1 MKIMRSVVMSGTM
14 LAAGVLAPSVS
25 TAAAADASTNAGR
38 ELLLRQVDAVI
49 GIEMVV
55 TMKVKMGDREMPTR
69 ERRVEVN
76 GTVLTP
82 GGLTVASLAQVDP
95 ATEIEAMQMAQ
106 PGRQLELLGAD
117 FKEVKL
123 RRANGTEVPARFVLK
138 DADLDL
144 AFIAPE
150 GAAEGSGEMTEFAH
164 VDLSADTEGAILDT
178 FYSVT
183 RAPKALQRVPV
194 MQETAV
200 VGIVEKPRRI
210 YLMRDVSL
218 GSPVFDGEGKLL
230 GLALQHFAGGR
241 RVGIVVLPAVDIAE
255 VAKQA
260 EVAQKSA
267 VTPTESA
274 AAEAGEAD
282 GN

>member
-1 MKIMRSVVMSGTM
+1 MKFDRRKFGRGVRAGALMLGVWSTCVTSGAPG
-14 LAAGVLAPSVS
+14 AAEE
-25 TAAAADASTNAGR
+25 R
-38 ELLLRQVDAVI
+38 EMLLRQVDAVI

-55 TMKVKMGDREMPTR
+55 TVKLRVGDRERPPQ

-82 GGLTVASLAQVDP
+82 DGLTVTSLAQVDP
-95 ATEIEAMQMAQ
+95 ASEIEAAQMMQ

-123 RRANGTEVPARFVLK
+123 RRANGTEVSAKFVLK

-150 GAAEGSGEMTEFAH
+150 AADGGGEVFAH
-164 VDLSADTEGAILDT
+164 VDLEAQTEAAILDK

-183 RAPKALQRVPV
+183 RAPKALQRVPIV
-194 MQETAV
+194 TETAV
-200 VGIVEKPRRI
+200 TGIVEKPRRI

-218 GSPVFDGEGKLL
+218 GSPVFDGAGKLL
-230 GLALQHFAGGR
+230 GLTLQHFAGGR
-241 RVGIVVLPAVDIAE
+241 RVGIVVLPAEDVAE

-260 EVAQKSA
+260 QAARASGAQVDA
-267 VTPTESA
+267 Q
-274 AAEAGEAD
+274 
-282 GN
+282 

>member
-1 MKIMRSVVMSGTM
+1 MKTIRTM
-14 LAAGVLAPSVS
+14 ILGGAMMAAGVMAPV
-25 TAAAADASTNAGR
+25 TAADVAKDERAM
-38 ELLLRQVDAVI
+38 LLRQVDAVI

-55 TMKVKMGDREMPTR
+55 TVKVKMGDRELPTR

-82 GGLTVASLAQVDP
+82 EGLTAASLAQVDP
-95 ATEIEAMQMAQ
+95 AQEIEAMQMAQ

-150 GAAEGSGEMTEFAH
+150 TTGEGGEEKFAH
-164 VDLSADTEGAILDT
+164 VDLAAETDGAILER
-178 FYSVT
+178 FYCVS
-183 RAPKALQRVPV
+183 RASKALQRVP
-194 MQETAV
+194 MISETTV
-200 VGIVEKPRRI
+200 TGVVEKPRRI

-241 RVGIVVLPAVDIAE
+241 RVGVVVLPSADIAE

-260 EVAQKSA
+260 EAAQRA
-267 VTPTESA
+267 DATVP
-274 AAEAGEAD
+274 AGS
-282 GN
+282 

>member
-1 MKIMRSVVMSGTM
+1 MKRIQKTTGGRAMWWAGCALVATPMIG
-14 LAAGVLAPSVS
+14 AAENPRDVL
-25 TAAAADASTNAGR
+25 
-38 ELLLRQVDAVI
+38 LQKVDAVI

-55 TMKVKMGDREMPTR
+55 TVKVKVGDRERPAQ

-76 GTVLTP
+76 GTVVTP
-82 GGLTVASLAQVDP
+82 DGLTVASLAQVDP
-95 ATEIEAMQMAQ
+95 AAEVEAAQLAQ
-106 PGRQLELLGAD
+106 PGRQIELLGAD

-150 GAAEGSGEMTEFAH
+150 EADGAETFAH
-164 VDLSADTEGAILDT
+164 VDLGAHTDAAVLDK

-183 RAPKALQRVPV
+183 RASKALQRVPII
-194 MQETAV
+194 METAV
-200 VGIVEKPRRI
+200 TGIVEKPRRI
-210 YLMRDVSL
+210 YLVRDVSL
-218 GSPVFDGEGKLL
+218 GSPVFDGTGRLL

-241 RVGIVVLPAVDIAE
+241 RVGIVVLPAEDIAE

-260 EVAQKSA
+260 AAAQKSGA
-267 VTPTESA
+267 VEGAVSA
-274 AAEAGEAD
+274 GPARVD
-282 GN
+282 

>member
-1 MKIMRSVVMSGTM
+1 MKFNRLKFGRGVRAGAVM
-14 LAAGVLAPSVS
+14 LGVGSAFLVS
-25 TAAAADASTNAGR
+25 TSTGATQVAADERAM
-38 ELLLRQVDAVI
+38 LLRQVDAVI

-55 TMKVKMGDREMPTR
+55 TVKVKVGDRERPAQ

-82 GGLTVASLAQVDP
+82 DGLTVTSLAQVDP
-95 ATEIEAMQMAQ
+95 ASEIEAAQMAQ

-123 RRANGTEVPARFVLK
+123 RRANGTEVPAKFVLK

-150 GAAEGSGEMTEFAH
+150 AADGAGEVFAH
-164 VDLSADTEGAILDT
+164 VDLEAQTEAAILDQ

-183 RAPKALQRVPV
+183 RAPKALQRVPIIT
-194 MQETAV
+194 ETTV
-200 VGIVEKPRRI
+200 TGIVERPRRI

-218 GSPVFDGEGKLL
+218 GSPVFNGAGKLL
-230 GLALQHFAGGR
+230 GLTLQHFAGGR
-241 RVGIVVLPAVDIAE
+241 RVGIVVLPAGDIAE

-260 EVAQKSA
+260 Q
-267 VTPTESA
+267 A
-274 AAEAGEAD
+274 ARASGE
-282 GN
+282 